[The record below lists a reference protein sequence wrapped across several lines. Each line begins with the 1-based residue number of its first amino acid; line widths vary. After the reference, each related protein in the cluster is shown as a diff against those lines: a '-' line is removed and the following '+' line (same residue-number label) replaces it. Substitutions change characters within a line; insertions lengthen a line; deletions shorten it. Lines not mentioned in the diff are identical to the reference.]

1 MIFEYFKNYLAKIKE
16 TKKLAREKN
25 VPLWAMSVFDSVMI
39 AILVSWQLSVVTWML
54 LGDWQ
59 TALLYTPSYMEIL
72 WDFSTYSPL
81 IYFTIIALTIL
92 DRMIIFFIHVHSIAN
107 KLVFKLV
114 NKLDHWVWKKT
125 GKDSVVSNAFWK
137 IQMKLNGMPIQK
149 RRRLMMGVLAVMVV
163 FYSYRFAT

>member
-81 IYFTIIALTIL
+81 I
-92 DRMIIFFIHVHSIAN
+92 
-107 KLVFKLV
+107 
-114 NKLDHWVWKKT
+114 
-125 GKDSVVSNAFWK
+125 
-137 IQMKLNGMPIQK
+137 
-149 RRRLMMGVLAVMVV
+149 
-163 FYSYRFAT
+163 